1 MHIRIPEFEKVNIRK
16 RLLLETAIYGLLTA
30 VYTSMFFFGALYPG
44 YGIPS
49 EAVERQQ
56 ETTEE
61 AASRTDKTKETDRPE
76 EADKAKEADRA
87 EEADKAKEADR
98 AEEADKT
105 KEADRPEEADKAKE
119 ADRAEETDK
128 TEKAEEEIVYKS
140 LLLEKLKEWF

>member
-30 VYTSMFFFGALYPG
+30 VYTSMFFFGALYPE

-61 AASRTDKTKETDRPE
+61 AASRTDK
-76 EADKAKEADRA
+76 A
-87 EEADKAKEADR
+87 E
-98 AEEADKT
+98 
-105 KEADRPEEADKAKE
+105 E

>member
-61 AASRTDKTKETDRPE
+61 AASRTDKTKETDRAE
-76 EADKAKEADRA
+76 EADKTKEADRA

-98 AEEADKT
+98 AEETDKT
-105 KEADRPEEADKAKE
+105 KEADKAKE
-119 ADRAEETDK
+119 ADK

>member
-30 VYTSMFFFGALYPG
+30 VYTSMFFFGALYPD

-49 EAVERQQ
+49 QAVERQQ

-61 AASRTDKTKETDRPE
+61 AASRTDKTKETDRAE
-76 EADKAKEADRA
+76 EADRA
-87 EEADKAKEADR
+87 EE
-98 AEEADKT
+98 T
-105 KEADRPEEADKAKE
+105 DKAKE

>member
-61 AASRTDKTKETDRPE
+61 AASRTDKTKETDRAE

-87 EEADKAKEADR
+87 EEADKAKETDR
-98 AEEADKT
+98 AEETDKT
-105 KEADRPEEADKAKE
+105 KEADKAKE
-119 ADRAEETDK
+119 ADRVEETDK
-128 TEKAEEEIVYKS
+128 TEKAGEEIVYKS

>member
-76 EADKAKEADRA
+76 EADKAKEAD
-87 EEADKAKEADR
+87 KTKEVDR
-98 AEEADKT
+98 AEETDKT
-105 KEADRPEEADKAKE
+105 KE